1 MRLIQERHCT
11 TLSDPTVQRQLCLRP
26 PSHAGAPGLGPFPNS
41 ISLPAAFPTTLAH
54 HEPLS
59 SLRLLS
65 AELFLGLSFLHA
77 QGIVHQDLKPANVL
91 VSAAGHAVITDFG
104 SARLKPL
111 SPPSRTAY
119 LEGFSY
125 VDCTDL
131 SSSAT
136 RKTTWP
142 QEIACF
148 GPIILSAQE
157 QVSFTR
163 RYAAPELLHA
173 PAWMGSRNVLVYDER
188 VDYYSLGVMLRELA
202 LGDPSEDSQE
212 RWERASDGATRLGTT
227 GIDSVFISFTDAVRH
242 VQTTVRMHVS

>member
-1 MRLIQERHCT
+1 MRLC
-11 TLSDPTVQRQLCLRP
+11 
-26 PSHAGAPGLGPFPNS
+26 A
-41 ISLPAAFPTTLAH
+41 
-54 HEPLS
+54 
-59 SLRLLS
+59 
-65 AELFLGLSFLHA
+65 AELLLGLLFLHS
-77 QGIVHQDLKPANVL
+77 QGIVHQDIKPANVL
-91 VSAAGHAVITDFG
+91 VSAEGHIVITDFG

-111 SPPSRTAY
+111 SPPSRPAY

-125 VDCTDL
+125 DDCTDFS
-131 SSSAT
+131 SSSA
-136 RKTTWP
+136 RKTAWP
-142 QEIACF
+142 REIACF

-212 RWERASDGATRLGTT
+212 RWERASDGAARLGTT
-227 GIDSVFISFTDAVRH
+227 GIDPVFMNFTDAVRN
-242 VQTTVRMHVS
+242 VQSNAVWTSLKCYMCCYGAATRIRRRRPPLWRGGQDPCILRTSVRRLG